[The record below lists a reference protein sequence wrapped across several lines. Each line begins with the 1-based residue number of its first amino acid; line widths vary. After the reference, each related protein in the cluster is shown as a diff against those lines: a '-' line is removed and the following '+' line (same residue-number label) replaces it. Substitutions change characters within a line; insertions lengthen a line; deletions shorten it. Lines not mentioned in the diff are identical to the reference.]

1 MQFARF
7 VPNATQRES
16 AVASTNYRARIARR
30 RSAPSIAVR
39 CLLQI
44 MRRRPASSYR
54 SFGIVPMVPSS
65 CGRYGNHTTGVR
77 SPGLPFVHF
86 AFVTKG
92 EANEGFRT
100 VRRDCRGCAGRGL
113 QRSPKHVVSDAAEL
127 VEHVAIESIEPV
139 VTAVRDGF
147 LRSIESVR
155 RRIVELIESRQ
166 IVRQLEHAAV
176 EQSIRQGQGQ
186 EQVIVGPCLGRVAQ
200 NALIAP
206 NEVSCV
212 VAASA

>member
-1 MQFARF
+1 

-16 AVASTNYRARIARR
+16 VVASTNYRARIARR

-44 MRRRPASSYR
+44 MRQRPASSYR

-65 CGRYGNHTTGVR
+65 CSRYGNHTTGVR

-139 VTAVRDGF
+139 VAVVRDGF
-147 LRSIESVR
+147 LRSIESVVESIG

-166 IVRQLEHAAV
+166 IVCQLEHAAV

-186 EQVIVGPCLGRVAQ
+186 EQVIVGPCLGRSAQ